1 MYVPKAEGTLH
12 SKELG
17 RSPKDLEYRKEGF
30 GKGGNFHISRGFL
43 HTNDS
48 GLYPKRSSKIKIKT
62 VCWTCETEQHANFL
76 ESYLGGWEDTR
87 GAGGEEV
94 WK

>member
-17 RSPKDLEYRKEGF
+17 RSPKELENRKQGF
-30 GKGGNFHISRGFL
+30 GKGGNFHTSQGFL
-43 HTNDS
+43 AHINDS

-62 VCWTCETEQHANFL
+62 VCWTCETE
-76 ESYLGGWEDTR
+76 
-87 GAGGEEV
+87 
-94 WK
+94 